1 MNQFAPCNYP
11 LTPEI
16 VKQRRAII
24 GIVGLAGSGKST
36 LEDLIRCRHDFA
48 VETLAAPL
56 KMFCASVF
64 GFDSL
69 SLYGPSEY
77 RNAIDPRWGFSARR
91 ALQFIGTEVARGL
104 HPDVWVRSLISRIE
118 LRGLKRYVVSDVR
131 FQNEIDALKAVGG
144 KIVMIRRPGVE
155 QGEHASER
163 ADELTGID
171 FVLNNDSTVE
181 ALAERADAIVSEV
194 LS

>member
-1 MNQFAPCNYP
+1 MTQP
-11 LTPEI
+11 TQI
-16 VKQRRAII
+16 KQRRAII

-36 LEDLIRCRHDFA
+36 LAQLIAERHGF
-48 VETLAAPL
+48 EEESLASPL
-56 KMFCASVF
+56 KAICAALF
-64 GFDSL
+64 GWTPDVLF
-69 SLYGPSEY
+69 GPSEL
-77 RNAIDPRWGFSARR
+77 RNEVDPRWGFSPRK

-104 HPDVWVRSLISRIE
+104 HPDVWVRSLLDTLSRP
-118 LRGLKRYVVSDVR
+118 GAPRYVVVSDVR
-131 FQNEIDALKAVGG
+131 FQNEIDALKAAGA

-171 FVLNNDSTVE
+171 FVVSNNSTVE
-181 ALAERADAIVSEV
+181 ALALQADAVVSEV